1 MLIIF
6 CNSFVVCSPMYSYPS
21 KSCYFWLLFWLMLCI
36 AEINRELI
44 TFLLSTRP
52 VLIINSPFTNWC
64 LQEREREVRRGEV
77 RRKGGRGKEGEREV
91 RRKGGRGKE
100 GEREGGRGRDKEE
113 GRER

>member
-6 CNSFVVCSPMYSYPS
+6 SVIHLWSAVLCISTHQ
-21 KSCYFWLLFWLMLCI
+21 KLLFWLMLCI
-36 AEINRELI
+36 AGINRELI

-64 LQEREREVRRGEV
+64 LQERERERGKE
-77 RRKGGRGKEGEREV
+77 GRGKE
-91 RRKGGRGKE
+91 K
-100 GEREGGRGRDKEE
+100 